1 METTDTPAISPC
13 GTTRGG
19 ATRSGAT
26 LSGAA
31 RSGAKLSGAALGD
44 PADAARLLDVPG
56 VRNLR
61 DAGGHA
67 TAGGGR
73 VRAGLL
79 FRSGSLGELRPEGA
93 ERLAALGLSTVVDL
107 RGEPEVG
114 CWPDLRHGLE
124 YTLVRLPT
132 LPPLP
137 DASANPDSAADPAPV
152 EEVTPEI
159 AAARATAAADGVHFD
174 GLDSMYVFMADVA
187 GPPIVACLRR
197 LLEPGA
203 LPALVHCA
211 VGKDRTGITV
221 AVLLDLL
228 GVDRRTIDADYVLS
242 NTGLGLLGEPVHY
255 LDEFGVDRISRPVHP
270 VLLSLFLDRVTSR
283 HGSTAAF
290 LRAHGLTEA
299 ELEQVRTLFTDPA

>member
-1 METTDTPAISPC
+1 METTDNPAIS
-13 GTTRGG
+13 
-19 ATRSGAT
+19 
-26 LSGAA
+26 
-31 RSGAKLSGAALGD
+31 LSGAALGD

-67 TAGGGR
+67 TADGGR
-73 VRAGLL
+73 VRDGVL

-93 ERLAALGLSTVVDL
+93 ARLAELGLSTVVDL
-107 RGEPEVG
+107 RGGPEVA

-124 YTLVRLPT
+124 YTLVSLPT

-137 DASANPDSAADPAPV
+137 DASANPDSADPGSAVNAAASTADTAD
-152 EEVTPEI
+152 TADTAGRI
-159 AAARATAAADGVHFD
+159 AAARTAAAADGVHFD

-221 AVLLDLL
+221 AVLLDVL

-270 VLLSLFLDRVTSR
+270 VLLELFLDRVTAR
-283 HGSTAAF
+283 HGSTAGF
-290 LRAHGLTEA
+290 LRAHGLTGA
-299 ELEQVRTLFTDPA
+299 ELEQVRRLFTRPA